1 MIILVQNLGHPIFCV
16 EGGFYFR
23 VVDMPPDEIIYAGW
37 PITDELLMSHR
48 AVYCAVQDDD
58 SRGCSETFH

>member
-1 MIILVQNLGHPIFCV
+1 MVYN
-16 EGGFYFR
+16 Y
-23 VVDMPPDEIIYAGW
+23 MPPDEIIYAGW